1 MNINAINGYSNYN
14 KQNYMQQQLRE
25 QSPVETNNTGSLPT
39 DTLSFK
45 GKAKPSKNN
54 VDKIGKFFSKYYS
67 EKMYNNETLQKIS
80 EKLSKIDLKAD
91 MTVHMAALGSAITSG
106 VYMSRTLKNKDLDPD
121 KRRTL
126 AINQAMCFVIPTI
139 GAYTAD
145 HYLQNYIKKNEYK
158 FSGMQSRAQA
168 LGKASAKDV
177 ERLSSRLKHF
187 RPLASLA
194 IFTLIYRY
202 VTPVLVT
209 PLANMVGDKL
219 NEKIANKQKA
229 GENQT
234 VEPDKVGND
243 ALKESKSLNDDE
255 AVDKL
260 TLKPYREDANS
271 ADSAE
276 VA

>member
-1 MNINAINGYSNYN
+1 MNINSINGYSKYN

-25 QSPVETNNTGSLPT
+25 QSPLETNNVGSLST
-39 DTLSFK
+39 DTLTFK
-45 GKAKPSKNN
+45 GKPKPS
-54 VDKIGKFFSKYYS
+54 KIGKFYSKYYS

-126 AINQAMCFVIPTI
+126 AINQLMCFVIPTA

-158 FSGMQSRAQA
+158 FSGIQSRAQA
-168 LGKASAKDV
+168 LGKASAKDI
-177 ERLSSRLKHF
+177 ERLSSRLKNF

-219 NEKIANKQKA
+219 NEKIADKKTAGGNQIVELDKA
-229 GENQT
+229 EN
-234 VEPDKVGND
+234 E
-243 ALKESKSLNDDE
+243 ALKEVKTLNDDE

-260 TLKPYREDANS
+260 TLKPYREEANS
-271 ADSAE
+271 ADGAE